1 MCTSLIIRIM
11 ATYQISL
18 TVSLRRV
25 YETSIRNF
33 RTPCMESYK
42 PCPIQRGYGVD
53 PEIHPGNE
61 KKGTGLKENREVGHI
76 NRQTN
81 DGAMPVPG
89 WVPLKQE

>member
-42 PCPIQRGYGVD
+42 PCPIQRG
-53 PEIHPGNE
+53 
-61 KKGTGLKENREVGHI
+61 EVGHI